1 MELLTFLL
9 DHWIY
14 GIIPFVSALVGWVTN
29 VLALRMTFYPLEFK
43 GIPPYFGWQ
52 GIIPSKAGTMAGK
65 AVDLITT
72 NLVKMEDQFA
82 QIDARRVVEEMAPEL
97 DRVSKKIIEEVMT
110 TQAQPLWFALPHQVK
125 EQLYLSVA
133 EDLPLSVEDLMKEIK
148 LNIDDLFDLRG
159 MVISTLLKDK
169 QLLNEMFLKCGE
181 EEFKFIEKSGGY
193 FGFLFGLIQMVV
205 WYYYQPWW
213 LLPLAG
219 IMVGYATNWLA
230 LRLIFSPKKAR
241 KIGPWIVQG
250 LFIKRQAEVAVEYS
264 KMVAQKILTSP
275 RIFDSIFFGTRS
287 QKVSQL
293 IQRHVTKVIDLAA
306 GSSKELVQL
315 IAGEKRYTVIKNI
328 AFSSFMEDL
337 RVTISGVFGYA
348 EEALDL
354 ENTLRLKMQALS
366 PEEFSGFLRPVFQED
381 EWKLIAVGAFLGGLA
396 GLAQYYLF
404 F

>member
-1 MELLTFLL
+1 
-9 DHWIY
+9 
-14 GIIPFVSALVGWVTN
+14 
-29 VLALRMTFYPLEFK
+29 
-43 GIPPYFGWQ
+43 
-52 GIIPSKAGTMAGK
+52 
-65 AVDLITT
+65 
-72 NLVKMEDQFA
+72 
-82 QIDARRVVEEMAPEL
+82 
-97 DRVSKKIIEEVMT
+97 
-110 TQAQPLWFALPHQVK
+110 
-125 EQLYLSVA
+125 
-133 EDLPLSVEDLMKEIK
+133 
-148 LNIDDLFDLRG
+148 
-159 MVISTLLKDK
+159 
-169 QLLNEMFLKCGE
+169 MFLKCGE

-230 LRLIFSPKKAR
+230 LRLIFSPKKAH
-241 KIGPWIVQG
+241 KIGPWTVQG

-275 RIFDSIFFGTRS
+275 KIFDSIFFGTRS

-293 IQRHVTKVIDLAA
+293 IQRHVTKVVDLAA

-315 IAGEKRYTVIKNI
+315 IAGEKKYAVIKNI